1 MPPVNQTAALNS
13 AIPGFSGLTGNASS
27 YIKQLMSGSITPGER
42 SAVYQA
48 GAERG
53 TLGGMPGGSTQSGN
67 IFANNDLRTLGLM
80 AGERQQQGLNSFMN
94 LLQTVSGTVVPTA
107 GQQIQSNQFQQ
118 DLGFRQN
125 EANRNFGL
133 NQDRADL
140 AAAQFN
146 QQYGPKLYERSYEP
160 YRNYNLSPGGSGAE
174 WRFYQD
180 SMGRR
185 SNSPTSLMFKY
196 RNR

>member
-1 MPPVNQTAALNS
+1 MPVNQTGALNT

-42 SAVYQA
+42 ATVYQA

-80 AGERQQQGLNSFMN
+80 AGERQQQGLNNFMN

-107 GQQIQSNQFQQ
+107 GQQQQQNQFQA
-118 DLGFRQN
+118 DLGFRNTQ
-125 EANRNFGL
+125 ANRNFGL
-133 NQDRADL
+133 QQNQQDL
-140 AAAQFN
+140 AAAEFN
-146 QQYGPKLYERSYEP
+146 QRFGPKEFSSAKVVAGTPQYSYRYWED
-160 YRNYNLSPGGSGAE
+160 AA
-174 WRFYQD
+174 
-180 SMGRR
+180 GRR

-196 RNR
+196 RNQ